1 MRAIGHH
8 GHIAQA
14 NDLELKGGRRFGEQD
29 FRYVTEEDVYVCPAG
44 KEARSADLSST
55 GTPRDVSFCTALS
68 TQSVVIVDVKTGL

>member
-1 MRAIGHH
+1 VRAIGHH

-14 NDLELKGGRRFGEQD
+14 NDLELKGGRRFGKQD

-55 GTPRDVSFCTALS
+55 GTPRDVCFDSTAS
-68 TQSVVIVDVKTGL
+68 